1 MRLKIGAP
9 RVIVRGGKCEDT
21 PWGFYQFPKLFAGE
35 DGVYACVH
43 VEDDSPDCYGMPE
56 KWFVSRDGGGHWTE
70 TDESARFRCGT
81 KLKNGEYLR
90 AEPRAVIDV
99 TDKNPPPF
107 RAGNYFLPSD
117 ENPLYAKG
125 GENTS
130 FPEGLGRFVDVFGQ
144 IYRIYEI
151 DALPRGLLQKSWQFT
166 RYNPVTG
173 VSALESAKVTR
184 PHMSVFTY
192 SGANGAVR
200 LNVPNPWGNIRV
212 APDGAL
218 WLPTYELFGASP
230 VNGAH
235 YLYSAAYFY
244 KSEDNGRSWK
254 YVSHIPYIP
263 APDEN
268 PAAYYCDG
276 FTEPDIEIMP
286 DGSIVALLRTAGVF
300 HGAPEWGKSYI
311 TRSADGGKT
320 WAKPQVFD
328 KRGVIPQIARLNCGV
343 TLAVYGRPGI
353 YVRAARGNAEV
364 WEEPVEIMTEN
375 DRSFLMNDRPA
386 RPTFH
391 QWAGSCCNMSVLP
404 IGENR
409 LLIAYSDFYVP
420 DEKGV
425 KRKTCLTRVVEVE
438 DD

>member
-35 DGVYACVH
+35 DGIYACVH
-43 VEDDSPDCYGMPE
+43 VVDDSPNCYGMPE
-56 KWFVSRDGGGHWTE
+56 KWFVSRDGGERWEE

-90 AEPRAVIDV
+90 AEPRPVIDI

-117 ENPLYAKG
+117 ENPLHAKG
-125 GENTS
+125 GENTP
-130 FPEGLGRFVDVFGQ
+130 FPEGLGRFVDVFGD

-151 DALPRGLLQKSWQFT
+151 DALPRGVVEKSWRFT

-173 VSALESAKVTR
+173 ACAAESAKVTR
-184 PHMSVFTY
+184 PHMSVYTY
-192 SGANGAVR
+192 SGANGVVR
-200 LNVPNPWGNIRV
+200 RNVPNPWGNIRV
-212 APDGAL
+212 APDGSL
-218 WLPTYELFGASP
+218 WLPTHEMFGASP

-244 KSEDNGRSWK
+244 KSEDNGRSWE

-263 APDEN
+263 DPLSD

-276 FTEPDIEIMP
+276 FTEPDIEFMP
-286 DGSIVALLRTAGVF
+286 DGLIVALLRTAGVF
-300 HGAPEWGKSYI
+300 HGAQEWDKSYI
-311 TRSADGGKT
+311 TRSTDGGKT

-328 KRGVIPQIARLNCGV
+328 KRGVIPQIVRLNCGA

-364 WEEPVEIMTEN
+364 WEAPVEIMTEE
-375 DRSFLMNDRPA
+375 DRSFLMNERPA

-404 IGENR
+404 IGDNR
-409 LLIAYSDFYVP
+409 LLVAYSDFYVP